1 MENLCPCHTSQ
12 DDHPACS
19 LITILTTQDPIK
31 QSASHILKVQSL
43 FTLPSCTR
51 RETEYYVHPGEPTCY
66 LITKMLLI
74 FENMKWRQTELNN
87 EHV

>member
-1 MENLCPCHTSQ
+1 MVLLNNLH
-12 DDHPACS
+12 HIFLKYKACS
-19 LITILTTQDPIK
+19 HYLLVQDVNQNIMFIP
-31 QSASHILKVQSL
+31 
-43 FTLPSCTR
+43 
-51 RETEYYVHPGEPTCY
+51 REHMCN